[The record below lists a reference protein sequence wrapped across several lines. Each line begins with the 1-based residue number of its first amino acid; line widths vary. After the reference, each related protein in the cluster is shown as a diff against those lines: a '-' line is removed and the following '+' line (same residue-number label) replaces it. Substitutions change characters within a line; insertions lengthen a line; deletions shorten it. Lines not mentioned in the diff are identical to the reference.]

1 MNQIKYLPLKTR
13 KEKIN
18 FLHDVMNGE
27 KRISDLLESPYH
39 VTMLRQDES
48 DLNYLI
54 SFDGLKRISKKDYER
69 EKLEKKAI
77 HVTLQ
82 LDEKLN

>member
-1 MNQIKYLPLKTR
+1 MNQTNYKPLKTR

-27 KRISDLLESPYH
+27 KRISDLLESPYR
-39 VTMLRQDES
+39 VRMWQQDES

-54 SFDGLKRISKKDYER
+54 SFDGLKRISKKDYES
-69 EKLEKKAI
+69 ESLSNKNY
-77 HVTLQ
+77 HVTLNI
-82 LDEKLN
+82 E